1 MEKFNLLSILS
12 LIVVLISILYS
23 LFLFTVKTRNKLANV
38 LLGLFILFNAIDI
51 SAWFLDQYMLDHLNW
66 LLFKSRL
73 SWLINPLFYLY
84 ALALCY
90 SDFRLRPA
98 HLLHAIPLVVANLVL
113 IPRFYVLDEAAKVQ
127 FLEAYRQS
135 PDYII
140 GNVLGHLQFVFY
152 IIGIYLVLGKY
163 KRIFLENYAD
173 AGSITYRW
181 LFQLVTIVTVVHFI
195 VWLKDLVGYTGHDG
209 FFANAQL
216 LVGLNA
222 TLLLC
227 WFVLKALY
235 NPTLFRTVDPDIP
248 PVEKMVLANP
258 VSQPRVREQAVDQP
272 AMEVPVNQEVERK
285 VGDLKSFMDR
295 HEPFLEPSL
304 TVHGLAMQMKMPA
317 RDLSILINH
326 HLGQH
331 FFDFIN
337 EYRIRKAMTILKDP
351 AGQELNIQEVFYEV
365 GFNSKSS
372 FNTAFKKYAGMT
384 PTQYRNQ
391 SR

>member
-12 LIVVLISILYS
+12 LIVVFISILFS
-23 LFLFTVKTRNKLANV
+23 VFLCTVKTKNKLANI

-51 SAWFLDQYMLDHLNW
+51 SAWFLDQYMLSHLNL

-90 SDFRLRPA
+90 SNFRLRPV

-113 IPRFYVLDEAAKVQ
+113 IPRFYILDEAAKIR
-127 FLEAYRQS
+127 FLETYRES
-135 PDYII
+135 PDYIV
-140 GNVLGHLQFVFY
+140 GNILGHLQFVFY
-152 IIGIYLVLGKY
+152 IVGIYRVLGKY

-181 LFQLVTIVTVVHFI
+181 LFQLVTIVTVVHSI
-195 VWLKDLVGYTGHDG
+195 VWLKDLVGYTGNSG

-216 LVGLNA
+216 IVGLNA

-235 NPTLFRTVDPDIP
+235 NPTLFRTVDPGIQ
-248 PVEKMVLANP
+248 PVEKMILSTP
-258 VSQPRVREQAVDQP
+258 VSQGPVTTNTVDQP
-272 AMEVPVNQEVERK
+272 AMETPVNQEMEQK
-285 VGDLKSFMDR
+285 VGALKNFMDQQ
-295 HEPFLEPSL
+295 EPFLEPSL
-304 TVHGLAMQMKMPA
+304 TVHALAAQMKIPA

-337 EYRIRKAMTILKDP
+337 EYRIRKAMSILKDP
-351 AGQELNIQEVFYEV
+351 ARQGLNIQEVFYEV

-372 FNTAFKKYAGMT
+372 FNTAFKKVSGMT
-384 PTQYRNQ
+384 PTQYKN
-391 SR
+391 S